1 MFLCFYAYL
10 LGDRSVKY
18 LVLAGIALA
27 MVGSMAHAGEVTSN
41 GSTFTV
47 EESVQQKH
55 PEIVALVLNSQSLDN
70 EEKQQWL
77 NLIPQ
82 MTEEKIEK
90 LSKILVI
97 EKNQLSENTG
107 VAPADI
113 AATNQKHL
121 EEWQELQT
129 KGKK

>member
-1 MFLCFYAYL
+1 
-10 LGDRSVKY
+10 
-18 LVLAGIALA
+18 